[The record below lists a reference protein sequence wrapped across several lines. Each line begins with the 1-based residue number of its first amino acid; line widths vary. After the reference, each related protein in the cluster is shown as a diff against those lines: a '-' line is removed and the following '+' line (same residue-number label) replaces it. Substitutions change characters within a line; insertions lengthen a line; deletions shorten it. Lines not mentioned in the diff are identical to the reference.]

1 MKARLELT
9 ETSSECSWD
18 LDPVLTEY
26 ANKYMD
32 NFVWYQTL
40 INEITMS
47 FSPEPENLKRSKILD
62 PYLRELL
69 AQQDKYMCLKQ
80 DKTLNNLQQRIA
92 FVYGPLTKIWTA
104 MEAKQEY
111 QAADQGK
118 TNLLFEM

>member
-1 MKARLELT
+1 MGRNDPFDEVSEGNAKMKARLELT

-26 ANKYMD
+26 DNKYMD

-47 FSPEPENLKRSKILD
+47 FSPEPESLKRSKILD

-69 AQQDKYMCLKQ
+69 A
-80 DKTLNNLQQRIA
+80 
-92 FVYGPLTKIWTA
+92 
-104 MEAKQEY
+104 
-111 QAADQGK
+111 
-118 TNLLFEM
+118 